1 MAFTELT
8 LRAVLPPFSKS
19 QHVFKSNHRVNQSAD
34 LFAAATAA
42 AAAGATA
49 GAAAMVLFSFS
60 FGSAV
65 GGSGFCSKKLIL
77 CLMSLALSK
86 SRQEDCELDFTKR
99 FSI

>member
-1 MAFTELT
+1 MAFTGLT
-8 LRAVLPPFSKS
+8 FKAVLPPFSKS

-34 LFAAATAA
+34 LFAAVAA
-42 AAAGATA
+42 AAAA

-77 CLMSLALSK
+77 CLMSLALLK
-86 SRQEDCELDFTKR
+86 SRQEDCEWDLTKR